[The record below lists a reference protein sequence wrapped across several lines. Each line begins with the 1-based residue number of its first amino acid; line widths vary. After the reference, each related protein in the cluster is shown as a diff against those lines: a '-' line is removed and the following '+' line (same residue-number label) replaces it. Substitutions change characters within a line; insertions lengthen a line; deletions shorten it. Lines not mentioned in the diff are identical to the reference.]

1 MSHDAWIEQADVYA
15 LGALDKEE
23 LAQFEGHLATGCRTC
38 AERIRET
45 REALTLLPRSLP
57 TVAPPSAL
65 RARVL
70 AEIAAERPAQGT
82 PVPLR
87 PERRRGRAL
96 WWAGWAGLAAAAAL
110 LLVVN
115 AELSKTRQ
123 EVRALEGRL
132 ATLQTELAQREETL
146 RFLSDRNVRYV
157 SLAGLKPTPEASA
170 WLLWN
175 SATRQGL
182 LLARGLPAAAGG
194 AHLRALGARGNSAR
208 ARRRVRRGPRR
219 PRVASPPAASRGSN
233 LRRVRGHPGAGPR
246 GAGADRPHAPP
257 RKGAVGDRRQS
268 SHAER
273 RPKARLRG
281 TSRPGRANPSN
292 RVRERGLTPIEPRR
306 VR

>member
-1 MSHDAWIEQADVYA
+1 MNHDTWIEQADVYA

-45 REALTLLPRSLP
+45 REALTLLPRSLS

-96 WWAGWAGLAAAAAL
+96 WWAGGAGLAAAAAL

-182 LLARGLPAAAGG
+182 LLARGLPPPPAGHTYELWALAG
-194 AHLRALGARGNSAR
+194 TRPVPAGVFDVDPGGRALLRLPPLPADQTFDAFAVTLEPVPGVPAPT
-208 ARRRVRRGPRR
+208 GPMHLHGK
-219 PRVASPPAASRGSN
+219 V
-233 LRRVRGHPGAGPR
+233 L
-246 GAGADRPHAPP
+246 
-257 RKGAVGDRRQS
+257 
-268 SHAER
+268 
-273 RPKARLRG
+273 
-281 TSRPGRANPSN
+281 
-292 RVRERGLTPIEPRR
+292 
-306 VR
+306 